1 MEPDVATPDHEFELR
16 LERRVDGQ
24 TGQELLD
31 LVVETVRE
39 FASYGYRLD
48 LRGSF
53 EVAARSI
60 TIEVGGVSLPSIATA
75 SPGRARGV
83 STIAMPADGE
93 YQVRVVRKQR
103 SAEFRIVI
111 AKGIPAPLIA
121 TEGGFIRLVG

>member
-1 MEPDVATPDHEFELR
+1 MEPDVTTPDHEFELR

-48 LRGSF
+48 LRES
-53 EVAARSI
+53 VDMTRRTI
-60 TIEVGGVSLPSIATA
+60 TVEVGGVSLPNIATA

-83 STIAMPADGE
+83 SAIAMPADGAYE
-93 YQVRVVRKQR
+93 VRVVRKQR
-103 SAEFRIVI
+103 TVVFRVAI
-111 AKGIPAPLIA
+111 AKGVPSPLA
-121 TEGGFIRLVG
+121 VEEGGFIRLVG